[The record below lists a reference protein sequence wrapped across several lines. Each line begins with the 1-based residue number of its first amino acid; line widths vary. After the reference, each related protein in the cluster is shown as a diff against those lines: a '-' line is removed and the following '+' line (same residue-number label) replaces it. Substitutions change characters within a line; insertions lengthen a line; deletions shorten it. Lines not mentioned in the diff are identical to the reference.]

1 MEKKT
6 MMRSLETAPR
16 AGNESGV
23 EAERRLRRVGP
34 VTLGLTIPRRWIQD
48 WKARP
53 GAPVKLRRTADG
65 AVVVRLSGPP
75 EVPAVVRISVESEAP
90 DDHLLRHLVAAY
102 IRGAP
107 RISVEQ
113 HPRLTPAARQVVH
126 TFLQR
131 TVQTEIVEESPDRI
145 VVEDVTD
152 SEALPFSQL
161 LPRLGAMVLDLHR
174 RAAEALAA
182 PPTVTP
188 IDWERLDDEID
199 RYAWMTERRV
209 RQRIEQGGAHPDDRW
224 DPVSTLL
231 VARALE
237 RVADHAVHLGD
248 AGSRLAEVSLP
259 ETVRQVLRD
268 QQAKSIEVLA
278 QALELLHPDA
288 ADADRAID
296 AAEAVRQATGTIQAR
311 MVAGDADLS
320 APPVAEGWVRIFLQS
335 VERTAAYAMDIAE
348 VVLDRDPPGGPSS
361 RPPKRSVGPH
371 PTPPH
376 PKGRE
381 GRT

>member
-1 MEKKT
+1 
-6 MMRSLETAPR
+6 MMRSLEVTPR
-16 AGNESGV
+16 AGAGSGA

-34 VTLGLTIPRRWIQD
+34 VTLGVTIPRRWIQD

-53 GAPVKLRRTADG
+53 GAPVRLRRTEDG
-65 AVVVRLSGPP
+65 ALVIRLSGDPA
-75 EVPAVVRISVESEAP
+75 VPARAQISVGREAS

-113 HPRLTPAARQVVH
+113 HPRLTPAARQVVL

-131 TVQTEIVEESPDRI
+131 TVQTEIVEEAPDRI

-152 SEALPFSQL
+152 AAALPFSQL
-161 LPRLGAMVLDLHR
+161 LLRLGALVLELHR
-174 RAAEALAA
+174 RAADALGA
-182 PPTVTP
+182 PPAVPP
-188 IDWERLDDEID
+188 IDWDRLDDEVD

-209 RQRIEQGGAHPDDRW
+209 RQRIEQGGASDDRW

-237 RVADHAVHLGD
+237 RTADHAVQLGD

-259 ETVRQVLRD
+259 EAVRQVLHD
-268 QQAKSIEVLA
+268 QQTQALQVLA
-278 QALELLHPDA
+278 QALELLRPAA
-288 ADADRAID
+288 ADADRVID
-296 AAEAVRQATGTIQAR
+296 VAQAVRQAAGTIQERISADI
-311 MVAGDADLS
+311 AGR
-320 APPVAEGWVRIFLQS
+320 APPTVAEGWVRIFLQS

-348 VVLDRDPPGGPSS
+348 VVLDRDPVSGPYS
-361 RPPKRSVGPH
+361 RPPTRSAGTPRTHPH
-371 PTPPH
+371 PRVA
-376 PKGRE
+376 KEERKQ
-381 GRT
+381 